1 MIQLVLD
8 VSYFL
13 KEETIIN
20 DYKILI
26 NSLNVYIYII
36 SLTIYV
42 KIADLI
48 HVKKT
53 LKAARAPTFCGIV
66 AELI

>member
-1 MIQLVLD
+1 MP
-8 VSYFL
+8 
-13 KEETIIN
+13 
-20 DYKILI
+20 
-26 NSLNVYIYII
+26 
-36 SLTIYV
+36 LTIYV

-48 HVKKT
+48 HVKKKN

>member
-1 MIQLVLD
+1 M
-8 VSYFL
+8 
-13 KEETIIN
+13 
-20 DYKILI
+20 
-26 NSLNVYIYII
+26 
-36 SLTIYV
+36 YV

-48 HVKKT
+48 HVKKKKN